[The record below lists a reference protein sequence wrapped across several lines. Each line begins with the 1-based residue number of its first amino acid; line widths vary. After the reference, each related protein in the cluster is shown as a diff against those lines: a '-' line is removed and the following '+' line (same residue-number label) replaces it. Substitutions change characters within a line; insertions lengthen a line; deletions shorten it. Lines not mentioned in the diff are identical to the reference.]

1 MRTMQIKDFSKPIML
16 PHNQLALS
24 AIFKFNDRVFIKVS
38 EAYND
43 AFSNSYDL
51 SKKQLVQ
58 FSPDTEVEYV
68 RGTLILHRGDWSED
82 NERQ

>member
-1 MRTMQIKDFSKPIML
+1 MQIKDFSKPLML

-24 AIFKFNDRVFIKVS
+24 AIFKFNDRVFMKIS
-38 EAYND
+38 DAYTD
-43 AFSNSYDL
+43 DSSNSYDL

-58 FSPDTEVEYV
+58 FGSDTEVEYV

>member
-1 MRTMQIKDFSKPIML
+1 MTMQIKDFSKPIML

>member
-1 MRTMQIKDFSKPIML
+1 MSRMQIKDFSKPIML
-16 PHNQLALS
+16 PHNHLARS
-24 AIFKFNDRVFIKVS
+24 EMFKFNDRVFMKVS
-38 EAYND
+38 EAYTD
-43 AFSNSYDL
+43 DFSNSYDL

>member
-16 PHNQLALS
+16 RHNQIAPS
-24 AIFKFNDRVFIKVS
+24 AIFKFNDRVFMKVS
-38 EAYND
+38 EAYTD
-43 AFSNSYDL
+43 DF

-68 RGTLILHRGDWSED
+68 RGTLILHRGDWSESD
-82 NERQ
+82 ERQ

>member
-1 MRTMQIKDFSKPIML
+1 MQIKDFSKPIML
-16 PHNQLALS
+16 PHNQLAPS

-38 EAYND
+38 EAYTD
-43 AFSNSYDL
+43 DF

>member
-1 MRTMQIKDFSKPIML
+1 VRTMQIKDFSKPITL

-24 AIFKFNDRVFIKVS
+24 AIFKFNDRVFMKVS
-38 EAYND
+38 ND
-43 AFSNSYDL
+43 YTDDFSNSYDF

-68 RGTLILHRGDWSED
+68 RGY
-82 NERQ
+82 

>member
-1 MRTMQIKDFSKPIML
+1 MMQIKDFSKPIML
-16 PHNQLALS
+16 PHNQLAPS

-38 EAYND
+38 EAYTD
-43 AFSNSYDL
+43 DFSNSYDL

>member
-1 MRTMQIKDFSKPIML
+1 MQIKDFSKPIML

-24 AIFKFNDRVFIKVS
+24 AIFKFNDRVFMKVS
-38 EAYND
+38 EDYTD
-43 AFSNSYDL
+43 DFENSYDL

-58 FSPDTEVEYV
+58 FGPDTEVEYV

>member
-1 MRTMQIKDFSKPIML
+1 MRTMQIKDFSKPITL

-24 AIFKFNDRVFIKVS
+24 AIFKFNDRVFMKVS
-38 EAYND
+38 ND
-43 AFSNSYDL
+43 YTDDFSNSYDY

>member
-38 EAYND
+38 EAYTD
-43 AFSNSYDL
+43 DFSNSYDL

-58 FSPDTEVEYV
+58 FSPDTEYV

>member
-1 MRTMQIKDFSKPIML
+1 MQIKDFSKPIML

-43 AFSNSYDL
+43 DFSNSYDL
-51 SKKQLVQ
+51 
-58 FSPDTEVEYV
+58 FF
-68 RGTLILHRGDWSED
+68 
-82 NERQ
+82 

>member
-1 MRTMQIKDFSKPIML
+1 MQIKDFSKPIML
-16 PHNQLALS
+16 PHNQLARS
-24 AIFKFNDRVFIKVS
+24 AMFKFNDRVFIKVS
-38 EAYND
+38 EAYTD
-43 AFSNSYDL
+43 DFSNSYDL

-58 FSPDTEVEYV
+58 FSPDTKVEYV

>member
-1 MRTMQIKDFSKPIML
+1 MRTMQIKDFSKPITL

-24 AIFKFNDRVFIKVS
+24 EIFKFNDRVFMKVS
-38 EAYND
+38 ND
-43 AFSNSYDL
+43 YTDDFSNSYDF

>member
-1 MRTMQIKDFSKPIML
+1 M
-16 PHNQLALS
+16 
-24 AIFKFNDRVFIKVS
+24 KVS
-38 EAYND
+38 ND
-43 AFSNSYDL
+43 YTDDFSNSYDY